1 MRRIARVTEDL
12 GCDGGGFYVNAPDI
26 PEGLSCDE
34 WRRCRGETSAVERSP
49 RSRTSFRLPV
59 IRPQGAFPRPAL
71 GRATP

>member
-1 MRRIARVTEDL
+1 MRRIARVTQDL

-34 WRRCRGETSAVERSP
+34 WRRCRGETSTVERSQRP
-49 RSRTSFRLPV
+49 RPRFRLPA